1 VSLGSQYDMTTPE
14 GGPATPVVRSGGQV
28 RLEDGRAAY
37 RRRDWVA
44 ARERL
49 LAAREQVDLGA
60 EDLYALGDCFWWL
73 GAHGEGLPILQEAY
87 RAAEA
92 EEHPELAAR
101 IALDVAYTL
110 SIRGE
115 GAPASGWMRRAYRI
129 AEELPEERPLHGYL
143 AYVEFEQALDGHD
156 LEGASTRADR
166 VSELGG
172 RCEDRTLLALGALGR
187 GRVLVRRGQVRN
199 GMPLLDE
206 AMLAAVSDELPPDWA
221 GNIYCHLMVAC
232 EEIADL
238 RRAAEW
244 TQVTARWCEAM
255 PAGAGPFM
263 GICRV
268 HRAHVLQLRGDWD
281 AAEREARHVV
291 EDLIDFDLEP
301 VANAQYVLGELA
313 RQRGDLAA
321 AEAAF
326 RDAHRLGR
334 DPQPGLA
341 LLRMATGETE
351 MALTSLRSAL
361 SAVGD
366 DPLARARLLPGLV
379 EVAVRAGAVDE
390 ARAGA
395 EELAGVAAACET
407 TGAQAVA
414 QHALGKVSLAD
425 GDAVGA
431 LTALRDA
438 LRCWQG
444 LGAAYETARIRD
456 ELARAYE
463 LLGDAEAA
471 ARERHAAAGTR
482 DELGVGEPGRTQRQR
497 SRLPADLTAREAE
510 ILQLVAR
517 GRSNQAIADHLVL
530 SVRTVERHLATVY
543 QKLGVGGRSARAA
556 AVSFAHREGLV
567 EPPDGRPA

>member
-1 VSLGSQYDMTTPE
+1 MTTPE
-14 GGPATPVVRSGGQV
+14 GGPATPAVVSGGQV
-28 RLEDGRAAY
+28 RLEAGREAY
-37 RRRDWVA
+37 RRRDWTA
-44 ARERL
+44 AREGFL
-49 LAAREQVDLGA
+49 DARDQMLLGA

-92 EEHPELAAR
+92 EELPELAAR

-110 SIRGE
+110 SLRGE
-115 GAPASGWMRRAYRI
+115 EAQASGWMRRAYRI
-129 AEELPEERPLHGYL
+129 AAELPAERPLHGFL
-143 AYVEFEQALDGHD
+143 AYVEFEQALSGHD
-156 LEGASTRADR
+156 LDGAAARAER

-187 GRVLVRRGQVRN
+187 GRVLVRRGQVRE

-221 GNIYCHLMVAC
+221 GNIYCHLMGAC
-232 EEIADL
+232 EEITDL

-244 TQVTARWCEAM
+244 TQVTAHWCEAM
-255 PAGAGPFM
+255 PDGAGPFM

-268 HRAHVLQLRGDWD
+268 HRAHVLQLRGQWD

-291 EDLIDFDLEP
+291 EELIDFDVAP
-301 VANAQYVLGELA
+301 VANAHYVLGELA
-313 RQRGDLAA
+313 RQRGDRAA

-326 RDAHRLGR
+326 REAHRLGR

-341 LLRMATGETE
+341 LLRMATDDPQI
-351 MALTSLRSAL
+351 ALTSLRAAL
-361 SAVGD
+361 AAVGD
-366 DPLARARLLPGLV
+366 DPLTRARLLPGLV
-379 EVAVRAGAVDE
+379 EVAVGAGAADD

-395 EELAGVAAACET
+395 EELAVVAAACET
-407 TGAQAVA
+407 TGAQGVA
-414 QHALGKVSLAD
+414 QHALGRVSLAD

-431 LTALRDA
+431 LAALRAA
-438 LRCWQG
+438 LRCWQE
-444 LGAAYETARIRD
+444 LGAVYETARVRD
-456 ELARAYE
+456 DLARAYE
-463 LLGDAEAA
+463 LLGDAEAVG
-471 ARERHAAAGTR
+471 RERRAAAATR
-482 DELGVGEPGRTQRQR
+482 DELGVGEPRTAPRGRPH
-497 SRLPADLTAREAE
+497 LPAGLTAREAE

-517 GRSNQAIADHLVL
+517 GRTNQEIAAHLVL

-556 AVSFAHREGLV
+556 AVSFAHREGLLGS
-567 EPPDGRPA
+567 P